1 MICTICFA
9 VRNNNKHKGDLVD
22 LTICNGQVMCYRCV
36 AQIKVNA
43 EEWCDRCKTEETHLN
58 DMDCLAYENEVA

>member
-1 MICTICFA
+1 MICSICFA

-22 LTICNGQVMCYRCV
+22 LILCNGKVMCYRCV
-36 AQIKVNA
+36 AQVKVNA

-58 DMDCLAYENEVA
+58 DLDCLAYKNEVA